1 MYDREKATQYAREWA
16 FERNPEFYA
25 FDEIGGDCTNF
36 VSQCI
41 YAGCGVMN
49 YTPDFGWYYISPDDR
64 SAAWTGVQYLY
75 NFLVSNEGRGPYG
88 SELPLS
94 LAEVGDV
101 IQLSF
106 DGTTFAHT
114 LIVTKINLFPTPQ
127 NILIASHS
135 TDSFDRPLSTY
146 LYEQARLIHIEGARN
161 TDAEINSELEA
172 ADISEA

>member
-1 MYDREKATQYAREWA
+1 MYDREKAVQYAEKWA

-49 YTPDFGWYYISPDDR
+49 YTPDLGWYYISPDDR
-64 SAAWTGVQYLY
+64 SAAWTGVEYLY
-75 NFLVSNEGRGPYG
+75 NFLVTNEGNGPYG
-88 SELPLS
+88 EEQPLF
-94 LAEVGDV
+94 LAEIGDV

-106 DGTTFAHT
+106 DGERFTHT
-114 LIVTKINLFPTPQ
+114 LIVTKTGLFPSAD

-135 TDSFDRPLSTY
+135 YDSFDRPLYTY
-146 LYEQARLIHIEGARN
+146 YYVLARLIHILGARGGDEN
-161 TDAEINSELEA
+161 T
-172 ADISEA
+172 

>member
-1 MYDREKATQYAREWA
+1 MYDRDKAVSYANQWA
-16 FERNPEFYA
+16 FSRNPEFYA

-75 NFLVSNEGRGPYG
+75 NFLTNNEGAGPYG
-88 SELPLS
+88 VLLPLP
-94 LAEVGDV
+94 LAERGDV

-106 DGTTFAHT
+106 DGISFAHT
-114 LIVTKINLFPTPQ
+114 LIVTQIRLFPTPG

-135 TDSFDRPLSTY
+135 ADSLNRPLNTY
-146 LYEQARLIHIEGARN
+146 SYQEARLIHILGARE
-161 TDAEINSELEA
+161 AE
-172 ADISEA
+172 

>member
-1 MYDREKATQYAREWA
+1 MYDREKAVEYAREWA
-16 FERNPEFYA
+16 FGRNPEFYA

-64 SAAWTGVQYLY
+64 SAAWTGVQFLY

-88 SELPLS
+88 LELPLP
-94 LAEVGDV
+94 LTQIGDV

-106 DGTTFAHT
+106 DGISFAHT
-114 LIVTKINLFPTPQ
+114 LIVTRINLFPAPQ

-135 TDSFDRPLSTY
+135 TDSLDRPLSSY
-146 LYEQARLIHIEGARN
+146 IYEQARLIHILGARD
-161 TDAEINSELEA
+161 TDAEINEELEA
-172 ADISEA
+172 SDRSEF